1 MTKNFNFKS
10 QVNKS
15 TLIINIKASLTV
27 VFIIFY
33 IIILISVFSYAD
45 LDIAADNIAN
55 SSYVATGKAVAYM
68 LFPPIIGLAYIF
80 KLFYKHDLALNK
92 SLLVSYISYIAKEI
106 NEPEIV
112 NKHDGYK
119 KIYDLNGECFGD
131 LSAEDKYIVILM
143 IHKDYID
150 INDVFDLNNLNN
162 LEINN
167 DYELTK
173 VLSELQIK
181 MKYVPIPKRVIIK

>member
-1 MTKNFNFKS
+1 MYKNYFR
-10 QVNKS
+10 
-15 TLIINIKASLTV
+15 
-27 VFIIFY
+27 
-33 IIILISVFSYAD
+33 
-45 LDIAADNIAN
+45 
-55 SSYVATGKAVAYM
+55 
-68 LFPPIIGLAYIF
+68 IIGLAYIF

-150 INDVFDLNNLNN
+150 INDVFDLNNFLILPSVN
-162 LEINN
+162 LIIFPIN
-167 DYELTK
+167 LTGCGEEYGSPMIRSITYAINITK
-173 VLSELQIK
+173 TISLLISITYK
-181 MKYVPIPKRVIIK
+181 FNY